1 MRSLRYSVLPGSW
14 AVVRFPPDAEV
25 PAFLLAP
32 RFHSVTRTAAE
43 LSVVCP
49 DGAVPEGARAEP
61 GWAVLALEGPFP
73 FDLVGVLAAFLV
85 PLAEAGVGIFAMSTF
100 DTDYV
105 LVKRERLG
113 AALEALSAAGHVR
126 TGPGA

>member
-1 MRSLRYSVLPGSW
+1 MSAERLPSCTGGPAP
-14 AVVRFPPDAEV
+14 AVRRR
-25 PAFLLAP
+25 PAA
-32 RFHSVTRTAAE
+32 RTVTRTAVE

-49 DGAVPEGARAEP
+49 DGTVPAGARAERR
-61 GWAVLALEGPFP
+61 WAVLALEGPFP

-85 PLAEAGVGIFAMSTF
+85 PLAEAGVGIFALSTF